1 MWIAPRHISSHPLE
15 PLGEIEEVAT
25 HFRKL
30 CRMRQRPYLGG
41 GLAIIVRSRSW
52 LVCHVVLKG
61 SPVGNAYP
69 SFEVPKFGSAAQIDH
84 SSDNNN
90 M

>member
-1 MWIAPRHISSHPLE
+1 MWVAPRDIPGHPIE
-15 PLGEIEEVAT
+15 PLSEFEQVAT
-25 HFRKL
+25 HFRQL

-61 SPVGNAYP
+61 SPVGNTYP
-69 SFEVPKFGSAAQIDH
+69 SFEVPNFASAVQIDH
-84 SSDNNN
+84 SSDYNH